1 VRLAMVCRQRGTV
14 DADALDAFIDRFGH
28 RGVNELDP
36 TAPVWANQRCH
47 LADIVTRMAAA
58 SIDESV
64 TTMGSQVRMAAEAS
78 LTGRPRLQRAR
89 VTQSLRLARRLAV
102 AGERSKGAVARYV
115 HELRRA
121 LNELRTRLPKS
132 LADDDVVLLSW
143 PELQAV
149 ALTGTPS
156 PGVDVDSR
164 RRELSAVNAAE
175 TNPGPSSSDTIVL
188 HGIGASMGT
197 ATGRATVVNDPLG
210 PLPFGD
216 ILVAHATD
224 TAWTPLF
231 IGMRAVV
238 TDTGQLMSHSS
249 IVARDLGI
257 PAVVGTGRATS
268 LIATGDHTDV
278 DGDRGIVT
286 VTRTS

>member
-1 VRLAMVCRQRGTV
+1 
-14 DADALDAFIDRFGH
+14 
-28 RGVNELDP
+28 
-36 TAPVWANQRCH
+36 
-47 LADIVTRMAAA
+47 
-58 SIDESV
+58 
-64 TTMGSQVRMAAEAS
+64 
-78 LTGRPRLQRAR
+78 
-89 VTQSLRLARRLAV
+89 
-102 AGERSKGAVARYV
+102 V